1 MFRSS
6 VFRCS
11 WFYSMPLKAG
21 ARTQARDLVNP
32 LLVAGTTWFRMPAVC
47 SAKGECVEHGIECHE
62 IRDGI
67 NV

>member
-1 MFRSS
+1 
-6 VFRCS
+6 
-11 WFYSMPLKAG
+11 MPLKAG